1 VPHGR
6 FKTCTAKITIIT
18 PFVLDQQKTKTVAQ
32 PKQQNT
38 MFEVD
43 RIADLIQLEACDLG
57 LPTADV
63 LARTI
68 DERYANRVV
77 LGQQQGAVG
86 GLVICRYDAAHQEPT
101 VIVSAGGI
109 CQEGKTY
116 WTIEFS
122 VIVFR
127 PFIGE
132 ILVGTIA
139 EANSG
144 GLRVTLGHFFGA
156 IYIPAYWMLR
166 PSVYDAA
173 CRTWVWQSDDESY
186 EMPVGAEIRIRV
198 KSVHY
203 TKRSAVT
210 AKGAGQQVEDETTT
224 ISGRKRSSSLVDP
237 SSSDH
242 DVSSIGGGAAATSAM
257 YITASICEDGLGLT
271 EWWTNAGGPDDDNDD
286 DGEQEVAE
294 EDEEAHGDDEILQTK
309 EEEQQEKTDIDGADW
324 KEDSGDTAQ
333 VVAMEGS

>member
-1 VPHGR
+1 
-6 FKTCTAKITIIT
+6 
-18 PFVLDQQKTKTVAQ
+18 VAQ

-77 LGQQQGAVG
+77 LGQQQGGAAGGAG

-132 ILVGTIA
+132 ILIGTIA

-144 GLRVTLGHFFGA
+144 GLRVTLGHFFCA

-166 PSVYDAA
+166 PSVYDAT

-186 EMPVGAEIRIRV
+186 EMPVGAEIRVRV

-210 AKGAGQQVEDETTT
+210 AKGGAQQQATEETTAT
-224 ISGRKRSSSLVDP
+224 IMMSGRKRSSSLVDP
-237 SSSDH
+237 SSSSLDH
-242 DVSSIGGGAAATSAM
+242 NDVSCTIGGGASAATSAM

-271 EWWTNAGGPDDDNDD
+271 EWWKNAGGPDDDDD
-286 DGEQEVAE
+286 EQEE
-294 EDEEAHGDDEILQTK
+294 EAEEAHGVDDDDEEEEPFVVAEGQTK
-309 EEEQQEKTDIDGADW
+309 EEEEQQENADIYGADLE
-324 KEDSGDTAQ
+324 EDSGDTTAPP
-333 VVAMEGS
+333 AME